1 MLFLAETA
9 ELFSILKFHK
19 LSLLPQLAVAG
30 AVVAAGIAI
39 VAGVRGL
46 KKKEE
51 KPKEPETTFEKM
63 KRKVSLRCNASSFC
77 LPSQIVPDI
86 NYLTLSALFAS

>member
-1 MLFLAETA
+1 MEVECLPTVCP
-9 ELFSILKFHK
+9 S
-19 LSLLPQLAVAG
+19 SLLLLEPVDMITITQFHERCSCAQLAVAG

-51 KPKEPETTFEKM
+51 EHKEPETGFEKL
-63 KRKVSLRCNASSFC
+63 KRKVSLCCDVSP
-77 LPSQIVPDI
+77 L
-86 NYLTLSALFAS
+86 